1 MVSRDAEVGREAKA
15 RAADEVLKSRT
26 LSRSD
31 QLAQFLRYICDLE
44 LDGRGSEITEYS
56 IATNALNRP
65 ADYSP
70 GEDSSVRSRAHALR
84 RKLQEYYEAEAPD
97 AELRIELPKG
107 SYRPIFVGWH
117 PMLQVVPESIPRP
130 VAPLPQSRERVLWRW
145 IAGLASATAVLAAVL
160 LLRAIPTDPIDPLV
174 RAAWGPVLQR
184 GGDVLVLVSS
194 PPMLRMMSSLPG
206 KLPMGGALEPAPGWA
221 GQWYTGLNLDNRG
234 GPVYLAATRGYAVFS
249 DLSAAA
255 AVSSMLSVSGAAYAT
270 MPEWAVQPRAIHE
283 NGLVVIGAPSYT
295 EYLARILKVTPY
307 AIWFDPAVNMEV
319 LGPRSGVNGHTYR
332 PKRNPQTNRYSTV
345 YGLITV
351 LPSQPG
357 HSRPERMLVFAGF
370 SGSPGAQ
377 GAIDFFRSPAALR
390 DLEHRFRREGYN
402 GFPPAYQVVV
412 RCGVDTE
419 TALNAVYEAHVVLS
433 SVPVIE

>member
-1 MVSRDAEVGREAKA
+1 MVSRDAEVDREAKA
-15 RAADEVLKSRT
+15 RAAHEVLKSRT

-44 LDGRGSEITEYS
+44 LDGRGAEITEYS

-84 RKLQEYYEAEAPD
+84 RKLQEYYEVEAPD
-97 AELRIELPKG
+97 TELRIELPKG
-107 SYRPIFVGWH
+107 SYRPIFVARQT
-117 PMLQVVPESIPRP
+117 MLQVVPESIPRLA
-130 VAPLPQSRERVLWRW
+130 APLPQSREHVLWRW
-145 IAGLASATAVLAAVL
+145 IAGLASATVVLAAAL
-160 LLRAIPTDPIDPLV
+160 LVRLIPADPIDPLV
-174 RAAWGPVLQR
+174 RAAWGPVMQR
-184 GGDVLVLVSS
+184 GGDVLVLISS
-194 PPMLRMMSSLPG
+194 PPMLRIMSSQPG
-206 KLPMGGALEPAPGWA
+206 KLPVGGVFEPAPGWA
-221 GQWYTGLNLDNRG
+221 AQWYTGLNLDNRG
-234 GPVYLAATRGYAVFS
+234 GPVYLATTRGYAVFS

-255 AVSSMLSVSGAAYAT
+255 AVSSLLSLSGTAYTT

-295 EYLARILKVTPY
+295 QYLARILKATPY
-307 AIWFDPAVNMEV
+307 AIWFDSAVNMEV
-319 LGPRSGVNGHTYR
+319 LGPRAGVNGHTYL

-370 SGSPGAQ
+370 TGSPGAQ

-390 DLEHRFRREGYN
+390 DLERRFRHDGYN

-419 TALNAVYEAHVVLS
+419 TALNAVYETHIVLD

>member
-1 MVSRDAEVGREAKA
+1 
-15 RAADEVLKSRT
+15 
-26 LSRSD
+26 
-31 QLAQFLRYICDLE
+31 
-44 LDGRGSEITEYS
+44 
-56 IATNALNRP
+56 
-65 ADYSP
+65 
-70 GEDSSVRSRAHALR
+70 
-84 RKLQEYYEAEAPD
+84 
-97 AELRIELPKG
+97 
-107 SYRPIFVGWH
+107 
-117 PMLQVVPESIPRP
+117 
-130 VAPLPQSRERVLWRW
+130 VLWRW

-160 LLRAIPTDPIDPLV
+160 LLQAIPKYPTDPLV

-194 PPMLRMMSSLPG
+194 PPMLRIMSSQPG
-206 KLPMGGALEPAPGWA
+206 KLPVGGAFEPAPGWA
-221 GQWYTGLNLDNRG
+221 AQWYTGLNLDNRG

-255 AVSSMLSVSGAAYAT
+255 AVSSLLSVSGTACTT

-295 EYLARILKVTPY
+295 EYLARILKATPY

-319 LGPRSGVNGHTYR
+319 LGPRPGVNGHTYL
-332 PKRNPQTNRYSTV
+332 PKRNPLTNRYSTV

-370 SGSPGAQ
+370 TGSPGAQ

-390 DLEHRFRREGYN
+390 DLERRFRREGYN

-419 TALNAVYEAHVVLS
+419 TALNAVYETHVVLN

>member
-1 MVSRDAEVGREAKA
+1 MVSRDTGVDREAKV
-15 RAADEVLKSRT
+15 RACEDVLKSRT

-44 LDGRGSEITEYS
+44 LDGRGSEITEYA

-70 GEDSSVRSRAHALR
+70 GEDSSVRCRAHALR

-107 SYRPIFVGWH
+107 SYRPIFVARPAALRIAPG
-117 PMLQVVPESIPRP
+117 PVPLTA
-130 VAPLPQSRERVLWRW
+130 APPPKSRERALWRW
-145 IAGLASATAVLAAVL
+145 VTGLAVSTVVLAAIL
-160 LLRAIPTDPIDPLV
+160 LLRILPTDPIDPLV
-174 RAAWGPVLQR
+174 RAAWGPVLQH
-184 GGDVLVLVSS
+184 GGDVLMLISS
-194 PPMLRMMSSLPG
+194 PPLLRAVSSQPG
-206 KLPMGGALEPAPGWA
+206 KLPVGGAFEPAPDWA
-221 GQWYTGLNLDNRG
+221 AQWYTGLNLDNRG
-234 GPVYLAATRGYAVFS
+234 GPVYLATTRGYAVFS
-249 DLSAAA
+249 DLSAAT
-255 AVSSMLSVSGAAYAT
+255 AVSSLLSLSGTAYTT

-283 NGLVVIGAPSYT
+283 NGVVVIGAPSYT
-295 EYLARILKVTPY
+295 EYLARILKATPY
-307 AIWFDPAVNMEV
+307 SIWFDPAVNMEV
-319 LGPRSGVNGHTYR
+319 LGRRSEVNGKIYLA
-332 PKRNPQTNRYSTV
+332 KRNPQNRYSTV

-370 SGSPGAQ
+370 TGSPGAQ

-390 DLEHRFRREGYN
+390 DLERRFRQEGHN

-419 TALNAVYEAHVVLS
+419 TALNAVYETHVVLNA
-433 SVPVIE
+433 VPVIE